1 MKKAITLKMRK
12 QLPFQLKGMPS
23 IKREVTLA

>member
-1 MKKAITLKMRK
+1 MRK

-23 IKREVTLA
+23 IKREVTLAWRMAIQ